1 MCAMDLHDVS
11 FPTFYIALLSFYR
24 NEHFQSISCG
34 HFAAVVSQLRHF
46 ALSAW
51 SPVEVLCVKV
61 ASFCNIF
68 NFHCKFSLNVLLA
81 IVFVLVFVPV
91 ILLVY
96 DGVLQVLQVYSP
108 RQYNGIDVILSAALS
123 RRAQNPFDSSV
134 WQLRH
139 HSVSDF
145 GSGSSVVVNG
155 RVGKV
160 VRKDIR
166 KETQVVND
174 HDIEEYMSIISFAIH
189 LILLI
194 LVVPTAMT
202 LNESRIH

>member
-1 MCAMDLHDVS
+1 MEFYDVS
-11 FPTFYIALLSFYR
+11 FPTFYVALFSFIR

-34 HFAAVVSQLRHF
+34 HFAVVVSQLRHF

-51 SPVEVLCVKV
+51 SPVEVLCVEV

-68 NFHCKFSLNVLLA
+68 NFHCNFSLNVLPSIA
-81 IVFVLVFVPV
+81 FVLVFVPV

-96 DGVLQVLQVYSP
+96 DGVLQVLQVHSP
-108 RQYNGIDVILSAALS
+108 RQYHGIDVILSAALP

-134 WQLRH
+134 RQLRH

-145 GSGSSVVVNG
+145 GAGSSVGVNG
-155 RVGKV
+155 RIGKV
-160 VRKDIR
+160 VRKGIR

-174 HDIEEYMSIISFAIH
+174 HDIEQHMSTISFAIH
-189 LILLI
+189 LILLS

-202 LNESRIH
+202 LNET